1 MILKHCKHVLIM
13 KCLLT
18 WEFGL
23 GLMTT
28 ATYSDRG
35 KGGGKFVLVPN
46 LIQYSKT
53 KQFINLEYDYSVM
66 PIHNVFYVAENLGI
80 F

>member
-1 MILKHCKHVLIM
+1 M

-18 WEFGL
+18 WAFGL

-35 KGGGKFVLVPN
+35 KGGGKFVLID
-46 LIQYSKT
+46 LIQYLKT
-53 KQFINLEYDYSVM
+53 KQFIKEFKDT
-66 PIHNVFYVAENLGI
+66 YVLI
-80 F
+80 

>member
-1 MILKHCKHVLIM
+1 MFQNKA
-13 KCLLT
+13 
-18 WEFGL
+18 
-23 GLMTT
+23 TT
-28 ATYSDRG
+28 YKKDA
-35 KGGGKFVLVPN
+35 
-46 LIQYSKT
+46 

>member
-18 WEFGL
+18 WAFGL

-35 KGGGKFVLVPN
+35 KGGGKFVLITN
-46 LIQYSKT
+46 LIQYLKT
-53 KQFINLEYDYSVM
+53 KQFIKD
-66 PIHNVFYVAENLGI
+66 F
-80 F
+80 

>member
-1 MILKHCKHVLIM
+1 MDPIWTLCKKTLKSKTQ
-13 KCLLT
+13 KS
-18 WEFGL
+18 
-23 GLMTT
+23 MTQKV
-28 ATYSDRG
+28 RF
-35 KGGGKFVLVPN
+35 KNECFKIKP
-46 LIQYSKT
+46 QT